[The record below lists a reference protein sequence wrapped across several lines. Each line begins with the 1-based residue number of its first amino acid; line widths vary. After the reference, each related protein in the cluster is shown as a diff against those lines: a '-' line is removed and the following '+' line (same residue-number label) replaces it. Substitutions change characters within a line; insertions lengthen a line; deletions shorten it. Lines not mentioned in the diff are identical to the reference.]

1 MLKTLITWI
10 RKWITKATPHPKE
23 PAIQPIKTNIETL
36 HAQAPKTLSEE
47 YLDEKDKVRH
57 RLERWALHQDQ
68 INSRIL
74 NAYLTLERKGYSPIT
89 ITMLQNQLLDM
100 KTFLPNFNQMK
111 SIAPHNHAKVF
122 DVRGEIVRIWSVVEV
137 HVREYENKIF
147 H

>member
-1 MLKTLITWI
+1 MLKQLIVWV
-10 RKWITKATPHPKE
+10 RKWTKKTRRLIKE
-23 PAIQPIKTNIETL
+23 PVQKPIKSSIEAPNCQHSQTL
-36 HAQAPKTLSEE
+36 PQK

-57 RLERWALHQDQ
+57 RLERWAQRQDQ

-89 ITMLQNQLLDM
+89 ITMLRNQLLDI
-100 KTFLPNFNQMK
+100 KTFLSNFNQMK

-122 DVRGEIVRIWSVVEV
+122 EVTGENVRIWDVVKV

-147 H
+147 F

>member
-1 MLKTLITWI
+1 MFEALVTWLK
-10 RKWITKATPHPKE
+10 KWLTKNTINTKE
-23 PAIQPIKTNIETL
+23 AAGNVVERNNGAKNLQPSNKL
-36 HAQAPKTLSEE
+36 PQE

-74 NAYLTLERKGYSPIT
+74 NAYLTLEREGHSPIT
-89 ITMLQNQLLDM
+89 ISMLRNRLIDI
-100 KTFLPNFNQMK
+100 KTFLSNFNQMK
-111 SIAPHNHAKVF
+111 SISPHNHAKVF
-122 DVRGEIVRIWSVVEV
+122 SVTGENVCIWDVVEV